1 METPRVQISIDTV
14 RGVQPFWAPALT
26 TVSDRLWLPTMT
38 APAASPSP
46 CLSAGQPH
54 EVPSWF
60 SIQTKSIHQDK
71 DPSTSFTYSVAG
83 STENVERPPP
93 KKQKTDKPP
102 AKPPDQNK
110 PPTHDMSTC
119 MHQDTLDQDTD
130 QYQNVGNYTP
140 QEECPSIKPQKGTK
154 NVEIEAQSDDIPS
167 EIEVCLKQKATFLKC
182 QETKKRK
189 RSEREEK
196 TKAGARVRT
205 FKVRLYPTSAQK
217 KTLRV
222 FFGHARY
229 TYNTVVNAVK
239 KLKEEGMAVRRAK
252 LKDTLVTHPSEPWL
266 KDVPVYPR
274 EGAFDDF
281 FIAQKSANTNKQRGN
296 IKEYNF
302 KYRSKRD
309 PRESIRIRGD
319 CGSSFKYGVHEDD
332 GNKRSRSK
340 NGSSY
345 AVFNPDELGKKGILM
360 KTTSHVRRLGDK
372 PTSDMRLVRT
382 RDDKYWLCVT
392 VQRDEIMSKDFLG
405 DARAPIVALDPGVR
419 TFLTAYDTEGNV
431 HDIGITEDITRLC
444 RLGYAIDKNKRK
456 IQAIQK
462 VQDIQKMEKERR
474 PKTPGSKS
482 VSSKHAQP
490 TAKERKLENKNLCLF
505 RRMKNMTDDIHW
517 KVIRFLCNRYKII
530 LLPKFNAKN
539 CMVKIM
545 SKKNS
550 RTAMQWSHCRFM
562 DRLKWKAGH
571 LDTTVLVNGEAYTSV
586 TCGRCGEEHE
596 KLGRKKTF
604 VCPKC
609 RWTADRDANGARNIL
624 LRSVGNATVSKDGLD
639 ALVMEVDEVH
649 ERVEFETKNC
659 MLVHAV

>member
-1 METPRVQISIDTV
+1 M
-14 RGVQPFWAPALT
+14 
-26 TVSDRLWLPTMT
+26 
-38 APAASPSP
+38 
-46 CLSAGQPH
+46 
-54 EVPSWF
+54 
-60 SIQTKSIHQDK
+60 
-71 DPSTSFTYSVAG
+71 
-83 STENVERPPP
+83 
-93 KKQKTDKPP
+93 
-102 AKPPDQNK
+102 
-110 PPTHDMSTC
+110 
-119 MHQDTLDQDTD
+119 
-130 QYQNVGNYTP
+130 NVGNYTP

-154 NVEIEAQSDDIPS
+154 NVEIKVQSNDIPS

-205 FKVRLYPTSAQK
+205 FKVRLYPTGAQK

-239 KLKEEGMAVRRAK
+239 KCREEGMAARRAE
-252 LKDTLVTHPSEPWL
+252 LKATLVTHPSEPWL

-274 EGAFDDF
+274 EGALDDF

-319 CGSSFKYGVHEDD
+319 RGSSFKYGIHDD
-332 GNKRSRSK
+332 DEKGNKRSRSK

-345 AVFNPDELGKKGILM
+345 AVFNPDELGKQGILM
-360 KTTSHVRRLGDK
+360 KTTSHVKRLGDK

-392 VQRDEIMSKDFLG
+392 VQRDEIVSKDFLG
-405 DARAPIVALDPGVR
+405 DARAPIVALDPGTR
-419 TFLTAYDTEGNV
+419 TFVTAYDTEGNV
-431 HDIGITEDITRLC
+431 HDIGITKDVARMHRLEH
-444 RLGYAIDKNKRK
+444 AIDENKRK

-462 VQDIQKMEKERR
+462 MEKEKR
-474 PKTPGSKS
+474 PKTPGSTP
-482 VSSKHAQP
+482 VSPKHAQP
-490 TAKERKLENKNLCLF
+490 TTKERKLENKNLCLF

-517 KVIRFLCNRYKII
+517 KVIRFLCNQYKII

-545 SKKNS
+545 SKKTS
-550 RTAMQWSHCRFM
+550 RTTMQWSHCRFM

-571 LDTTVLVNGEAYTSV
+571 LDTTVLVNGEAYTSI
-586 TCGRCGEEHE
+586 TCGRCGEEH
-596 KLGRKKTF
+596 KTLGTKKIF
-604 VCPKC
+604 ICPKC
-609 RWTADRDANGARNIL
+609 EWTADRDANGARNIL
-624 LRSVGNATVSKDGLD
+624 LRSIGNATVSKDGLE

-649 ERVEFETKNC
+649 ERLEFETNKESNVID
-659 MLVHAV
+659 LA